1 MSEDNDSYRI
11 MPTEDELR
19 RACVNKLLEK
29 TVIMN
34 EIAAMDMKIDNLS
47 HFIELLDTELK
58 DRHADGTADVRP
70 IYAKLRGEISALMCK
85 QMELEQ
91 RRDDLD
97 KEIEDLNVDVP
108 NMKVIVKRASSTFCV
123 GQQFF

>member
-47 HFIELLDTELK
+47 HFIELLDTGLK

-108 NMKVIVKRASSTFCV
+108 NMKVIVKR
-123 GQQFF
+123 Q